1 MVNNNFFIRIEIKIT
16 GTNIP
21 DDAINAVNNIEING
35 EGDVIKS
42 IKIAQLSLKNRLNR
56 SAR

>member
-1 MVNNNFFIRIEIKIT
+1 MSIAGRRIEIKIT

-35 EGDVIKS
+35 EGDVVKS

>member
-1 MVNNNFFIRIEIKIT
+1 LVNNNFFIRIEIKIT

>member
-1 MVNNNFFIRIEIKIT
+1 LVNNHFFIRIEIKIT